1 LDAISRLLRAK
12 PVTRAALVGALDRRC
27 RPLGR
32 ARQSLRRLGFSA
44 DDIAWLLDHVDGEI
58 VVMRPA
64 GPEHLTPRASRARA
78 IAVSPRLNRA

>member
-1 LDAISRLLRAK
+1 LI
-12 PVTRAALVGALDRRC
+12 AAAVRWVEPA
-27 RPLGR
+27 
-32 ARQSLRRLGFSA
+32 SLCGRLGFSA
-44 DDIAWLLDHVDGEI
+44 DEIAWLLDHVDGEI